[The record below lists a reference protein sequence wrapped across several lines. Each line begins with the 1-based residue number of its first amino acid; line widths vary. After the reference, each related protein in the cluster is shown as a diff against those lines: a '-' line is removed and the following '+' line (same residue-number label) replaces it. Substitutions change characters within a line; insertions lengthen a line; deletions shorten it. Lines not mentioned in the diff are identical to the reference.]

1 MSDQLL
7 STLKKLRLSGLAE
20 SLEIRLHEAATT
32 GLNHREFLELIL
44 QDELL
49 IRNQRQMNRRTMAA
63 NFREARRLED
73 FDFGF
78 NPSIK
83 KDRVFDL
90 ATCRF
95 VRERRDALLVGPP
108 GTGKSHLAQAIG
120 GAALGQASRGS
131 TDRSSTRCVTS
142 CTTKR
147 WPARNAFCRD
157 TSSRT
162 C

>member
-20 SLEIRLHEAATT
+20 SLEIRLHEAATA

-49 IRNQRQMNRRTMAA
+49 VRNQRQMNRRTMAA

-90 ATCRF
+90 ATCQF
-95 VRERRDALLVGPP
+95 VRERRD
-108 GTGKSHLAQAIG
+108 
-120 GAALGQASRGS
+120 
-131 TDRSSTRCVTS
+131 
-142 CTTKR
+142 
-147 WPARNAFCRD
+147 
-157 TSSRT
+157 
-162 C
+162 